1 MSWNRS
7 AIDISQSAVKAIL
20 PSMDVVVSAPLN
32 LNAALPT
39 PALAGGQTVRSLRA
53 DGTNRAPK
61 RGQQLC
67 CHGCTCRFSRA
78 WNVAAAAT
86 FEPRAEERASKTADA
101 KRQRD
106 QWLALG
112 TGSSPKRQALAQT
125 GAGANTGEPQAREL
139 VALWGQS

>member
-1 MSWNRS
+1 MQQGSSLRSWNRG

-20 PSMDVVVSAPLN
+20 PSMDVVVAAPLN

-67 CHGCTCRFSRA
+67 CHDYYACRLISQCTQVCRSALQMEGCH
-78 WNVAAAAT
+78 
-86 FEPRAEERASKTADA
+86 
-101 KRQRD
+101 
-106 QWLALG
+106 G
-112 TGSSPKRQALAQT
+112 
-125 GAGANTGEPQAREL
+125 
-139 VALWGQS
+139 